1 MHRVSSDFRG
11 GTCVSQTQ
19 VTHLGMRGGGGEL
32 GFSEAAAED
41 EVKLSMMC

>member
-1 MHRVSSDFRG
+1 MILEEGPVSVRRRCTFGYEGRS
-11 GTCVSQTQ
+11 
-19 VTHLGMRGGGGEL
+19 GGGEL